1 MTTTS
6 QDHDTHQ
13 IDHQQVLAELE
24 ESLLQRPDLDASDRD
39 TMLRHFET
47 ALQDPSALAAN
58 GTMGPDRNT
67 WIETL
72 DLLQQQQVIA
82 SGERDALVRSF
93 DEAMQVVQTDA
104 VQLAAGFAAKG
115 GDQSLDPEAWLR
127 KRAEAGAQPQAQTP
141 SISAPM
147 PSALVA
153 PFDARKRR

>member
-6 QDHDTHQ
+6 QDQDTNQ
-13 IDHQQVLAELE
+13 IDRQQVLAELE

-47 ALQDPSALAAN
+47 ALQDPSAMAAN

-82 SGERDALVRSF
+82 SSDRDALVRGF

-104 VQLAAGFAAKG
+104 VKLAAGFAAKG
-115 GDQSLDPEAWLR
+115 GNQALDPEAWLR
-127 KRAEAGAQPQAQTP
+127 RRAEAGAQPQAP
-141 SISAPM
+141 AVSAAIP
-147 PSALVA
+147 PTLAA
-153 PFDARKRR
+153 TFDARKRR